1 MRVTLAV
8 LLFAGLLLVPAFRA
22 AAEEGE
28 EAKTAEAP
36 KEEKTEKA
44 EGAEKTGEA
53 PKDGEAKE
61 EAKHPVVVFETSEGS
76 FEVELYEDKAPITV
90 KNFLGYV
97 DDKFYDG
104 TIFHRIMNGFMIQG
118 GGMGTDGKEKK
129 TKAPI
134 KNESGNGVRNEIYAI
149 AMARTNDLNS
159 ATSQF
164 YINVRNNRSLDQ
176 MQYCAFGKVIKG
188 TEVVDKIKAVK
199 VEPNPMTGEPST
211 PVEPP
216 VLKSVKRKE

>member
-8 LLFAGLLLVPAFRA
+8 LLFAGLLLAPAFRA

-44 EGAEKTGEA
+44 GKTGEA

-61 EAKHPVVVFETSEGS
+61 ESKHPVVVFETSEGS
-76 FEVELYEDKAPITV
+76 FEVELYEDKSPITV

-104 TIFHRIMNGFMIQG
+104 TIFHRIIDGFMIQG
-118 GGMGTDGKEKK
+118 GGFTPDMKQKP

-134 KNESGNGVRNEIYAI
+134 PLESKNGLKNERGTI
-149 AMARTNDLNS
+149 AMARTSVPDS

-164 YINVRNNRSLDQ
+164 FINVVDNPRLD
-176 MQYCAFGKVIKG
+176 YPNPDGNGYAVFGKVVAG
-188 TEVVDKIKAVK
+188 MEVVDKIRVVPTTSAGGHQNVPTK
-199 VEPNPMTGEPST
+199 
-211 PVEPP
+211 P
-216 VLKSVKRKE
+216 VLIRAARIAQ